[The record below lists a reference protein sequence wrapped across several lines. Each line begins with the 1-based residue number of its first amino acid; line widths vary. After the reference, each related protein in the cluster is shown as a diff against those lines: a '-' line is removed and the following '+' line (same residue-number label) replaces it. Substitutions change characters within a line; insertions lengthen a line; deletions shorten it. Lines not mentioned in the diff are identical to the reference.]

1 MNGDNLYPLGIV
13 LCGIVLLS
21 TWLITS
27 IHYSIDEKKPKNR
40 GLSYIISVICIL
52 GIIFYSIKNNA
63 TYKEV
68 YYLKYTIYY
77 PGNTCTYEVDSCN
90 HVYINSDRG
99 TNYLRYYSI
108 PDKETYGIYTSA
120 PIVINKITKK

>member
-1 MNGDNLYPLGIV
+1 MNGDNLYSSGII
-13 LCGIVLLS
+13 LCVIALFS
-21 TWLITS
+21 TWIITL
-27 IHYSIDEKKPKNR
+27 IHYSEYKKKSKNI
-40 GLSYIISVICIL
+40 GLSCIISIICII

-68 YYLKYTIYY
+68 YCLRYTIYY
-77 PGNTCTYEVDSCN
+77 SGNTYTYEVDSCN

-99 TNYLRYYSI
+99 TNYLKYYSI

>member
-1 MNGDNLYPLGIV
+1 MNTNDLYLLGTT
-13 LCGIVLLS
+13 LCVIFFFGILLIAWIS
-21 TWLITS
+21 YDTC
-27 IHYSIDEKKPKNR
+27 KRKPKPVA
-40 GLSYIISVICIL
+40 LFCISIMACIIGAVFC
-52 GIIFYSIKNNA
+52 YKQDDA

-90 HVYINSDRG
+90 HVYISSDRG

>member
-1 MNGDNLYPLGIV
+1 MNGDSLYPLGIA
-13 LCGIVLLS
+13 LCSILILYKLLKIFVYYSLYKKKNITVSCIVILLC
-21 TWLITS
+21 TI
-27 IHYSIDEKKPKNR
+27 
-40 GLSYIISVICIL
+40 
-52 GIIFYSIKNNA
+52 GIIFCYIKDND

-77 PGNTCTYEVDSCN
+77 PGNTYTYEVDSCN

>member
-1 MNGDNLYPLGIV
+1 MNGDNLYSSGII
-13 LCGIVLLS
+13 LCVIALFS
-21 TWLITS
+21 TWIITL
-27 IHYSIDEKKPKNR
+27 IHYSEYKKKPKNI
-40 GLSYIISVICIL
+40 GLSCIISIICII

-68 YYLKYTIYY
+68 YCLRYTIYY
-77 PGNTCTYEVDSCN
+77 PGNTYTYEVDSCN

>member
-13 LCGIVLLS
+13 LCVISLFGILLIAWVNYN
-21 TWLITS
+21 TYKRKL
-27 IHYSIDEKKPKNR
+27 KPVA
-40 GLSYIISVICIL
+40 LFCISAMACIIGAVFC
-52 GIIFYSIKNNA
+52 YKQDDA

-68 YYLKYTIYY
+68 YCLRYTIYY
-77 PGNTCTYEVDSCN
+77 PGNTYTYEVDSCN

>member
-1 MNGDNLYPLGIV
+1 MNTNDLYLLGTF
-13 LCGIVLLS
+13 LCTGLVFISFIALFACKKSKKQQVLLS
-21 TWLITS
+21 IMTMFW
-27 IHYSIDEKKPKNR
+27 
-40 GLSYIISVICIL
+40 IIN
-52 GIIFYSIKNNA
+52 GIFFYAKECA

-68 YYLKYTIYY
+68 YYLKYTVYY
-77 PGNTCTYEVDSCN
+77 PGNTYVYVADSCN
-90 HVYINSDRG
+90 HVYISSDRG

>member
-13 LCGIVLLS
+13 LCVIFLFGILLIAWVNYN
-21 TWLITS
+21 TYKRKL
-27 IHYSIDEKKPKNR
+27 KPVA
-40 GLSYIISVICIL
+40 LFCISAMTCIIGAVFC
-52 GIIFYSIKNNA
+52 YKQDDA

-68 YYLKYTIYY
+68 YCLRYTIYY
-77 PGNTCTYEVDSCN
+77 PGNTYTYEVDSCN

>member
-1 MNGDNLYPLGIV
+1 MNGDNLYL
-13 LCGIVLLS
+13 
-21 TWLITS
+21 
-27 IHYSIDEKKPKNR
+27 
-40 GLSYIISVICIL
+40 L
-52 GIIFYSIKNNA
+52 GIISCVTALFIMLLTAWVSYSIYKRKPKPVALFCISVMTCIIGAVFCYKQDDA

-68 YYLKYTIYY
+68 YYLRYTIYY
-77 PGNTCTYEVDSCN
+77 PGSTCTYEVDSCN
-90 HVYINSDRG
+90 HVYTNSDRG